1 MNRRMAT
8 VGVAYAFLVT
18 MIGTT
23 MPTPLY
29 PIYEQRFGFAALTV
43 TIVYA
48 VYGIGVLGTL
58 LLVGPLSDRLGRR
71 PLLLPGLGFAAA
83 SSVVFI
89 LAHGLPALFIGR
101 VLSGISAGLFTGT
114 ATAALLDL
122 ASDSGKQRATL
133 VATVVN
139 MGGLGLGPL
148 LAGILAE
155 LAPDPLRLPYAVHL
169 ALLVPAAAVIFLM
182 PEPHPAE
189 PLPHARRA
197 PAINLHIP
205 AEVRSTFIRA
215 ATAAFAA
222 FATLG
227 LFSAIA
233 PVFLGKLLGLPNHAL
248 SGAVVFTLF
257 AASLGGQLSLSRF
270 SAQGALQAG
279 CGFMIAGLAAIAAGL
294 AANSLLL
301 LLLGAA
307 VAGFGTGPSF
317 RAGLSALNAQT
328 PPAKRGEV
336 NSAFFLVAY
345 VALSVPIIG
354 VGVANNAFGLRAA
367 GLVFIGCVALLALL
381 VLLSLRGAGE
391 LSSAPPEQSPDTLH
405 SAATADSTGN
415 R

>member
-1 MNRRMAT
+1 MNRQMAT

-29 PIYEQRFGFAALTV
+29 PIYEQRFDFAALTV

-48 VYGIGVLGTL
+48 VYGIGVLATL
-58 LLVGPLSDRLGRR
+58 LLVGPLSDRVGRR

-89 LAHGLPALFIGR
+89 LAQGLPALFIGR

-122 ASDSGKQRATL
+122 ASDSDKQRATL
-133 VATVVN
+133 LATVVN

-169 ALLVPAAAVIFLM
+169 VLLVPAAAVILLM

-189 PLPHARRA
+189 PQPHARRA
-197 PAINLHIP
+197 PPINLHIP

-233 PVFLGKLLGLPNHAL
+233 PVFLGELLGLPNHAL

-257 AASLGGQLSLSRF
+257 AASLGGQLSLPWF

-279 CGFMIAGLAAIAAGL
+279 CGLMIAGLAAIAAGL

-307 VAGFGTGPSF
+307 VAGFGTGLSF

-328 PPAKRGEV
+328 PPEKRGEV

-367 GLVFIGCVALLALL
+367 GLVFIGCVGLLALL
-381 VLLSLRGAGE
+381 VLLSLRGPGE
-391 LSSAPPEQSPDTLH
+391 LSSEPPEQSPDTPH
-405 SAATADSTGN
+405 SAARADSTGN

>member
-1 MNRRMAT
+1 MNRKMAMI
-8 VGVAYAFLVT
+8 GVAYAFLVT

-29 PIYEQRFGFAALTV
+29 PIYEQRFDFAALTV

-48 VYGIGVLGTL
+48 VYGVGVLATL
-58 LLVGPLSDRLGRR
+58 LLVGPLSDRVGRR
-71 PLLLPGLGFAAA
+71 RLLLPGLGFAAA

-89 LAHGLPALFIGR
+89 LAQGLPALFIGR

-122 ASDSGKQRATL
+122 ASDKQRATL

-169 ALLVPAAAVIFLM
+169 ALLVPAAAVILLM

-189 PLPHARRA
+189 PQPHARRA
-197 PAINLHIP
+197 PAINVHIP

-233 PVFLGKLLGLPNHAL
+233 PVFLGELLGLSNHAL

-257 AASLGGQLSLSRF
+257 AASLGGQLSLPRF

-294 AANSLLL
+294 AADSLLL

-307 VAGFGTGPSF
+307 VAGFGTGLSF

-328 PPAKRGEV
+328 PPEKRGEV

-345 VALSVPIIG
+345 VALSFPIIG

-381 VLLSLRGAGE
+381 VTAEPARRGE
-391 LSSAPPEQSPDTLH
+391 LSSEPPEQSPDTLH

-415 R
+415 L